1 MASLTVEAKAG
12 RMKERPG
19 ISEQEEAG
27 GDAQLE
33 SAYRRH
39 VALVYTLCLRLLAT
53 VQAAEE
59 ATVQVFAQFS
69 RELSSWWDEAR
80 ILARLRQLA
89 IYESIARLPT
99 HEPAKATDTSFGKA
113 QSRGGGGGVG
123 SVDSGTAP
131 PTLDQPT
138 LDALVARLPDQLRV
152 AFVLRD
158 REGLSDQTIATHL
171 RVEEAEVRRLVGRA
185 RFELRR
191 LWTSKLLIVALTY
204 ALLALCCPR
213 FACFAQSQTQAQ
225 VVYSRAAE
233 VTRIDGDVRL
243 RRHGEAE
250 TTALLSGTRLV
261 PDDLILT
268 GAGGRAE
275 LSMGPDSYLQIGHD
289 SYVRVYEVTAST
301 IHFDVERGEVFVIV
315 RSLPREIS
323 LIVDTPPAPLTI
335 AKRGHYLV
343 QVAADGA
350 TEVAVEK
357 GELSFT
363 DSGNKTVRIGAH
375 RRAHL
380 SSKPKGA

>member
-1 MASLTVEAKAG
+1 MASLAVEAKAA

-19 ISEQEEAG
+19 ISEQGGAG
-27 GDAQLE
+27 IDAELE
-33 SAYRRH
+33 SVYRRH

-59 ATVQVFAQFS
+59 ATVQVFALLS

-89 IYESIARLPT
+89 IDEALSRLPT
-99 HEPAKATDTSFGKA
+99 REPAKATDTAFA
-113 QSRGGGGGVG
+113 TAPSRGGVSG
-123 SVDSGTAP
+123 SGSSDAARP
-131 PTLDQPT
+131 PLDQPT

-158 REGLSDQTIATHL
+158 REGLSDGTIASHL

-191 LWTSKLLIVALTY
+191 LWTSNLLIVALTY
-204 ALLALCCPR
+204 VLLALCCPR

-243 RRHGEAE
+243 KRHGEAE
-250 TTALLSGTRLV
+250 TTALLSGARLA

-289 SYVRVYEVTAST
+289 SHVRVYEVTAST

-335 AKRGHYLV
+335 AKRGRYLV

-363 DSGNKTVRIGAH
+363 DSGNKTVRIRSH

>member
-1 MASLTVEAKAG
+1 MASLTVEAKAA

-19 ISEQEEAG
+19 ISEQEGAG

-33 SAYRRH
+33 SVYRRH

-53 VQAAEE
+53 VQ
-59 ATVQVFAQFS
+59 VFARLS
-69 RELSSWWDEAR
+69 RELASWWDEAR

-89 IYESIARLPT
+89 IDEAPLAGLPT
-99 HEPAKATDTSFGKA
+99 REPARAQDTA
-113 QSRGGGGGVG
+113 LT
-123 SVDSGTAP
+123 TAP
-131 PTLDQPT
+131 SRDGVSGSGGSGAARPSLDRPTLN
-138 LDALVARLPDQLRV
+138 ALVARLPDQLRV

-191 LWTSKLLIVALTY
+191 LWTSNLLIVALTY
-204 ALLALCCPR
+204 VQLSALCCPR

-243 RRHGEAE
+243 RRHGEIE
-250 TTALLSGTRLV
+250 TTPLLPGARLA
-261 PDDLILT
+261 PDDLIVT
-268 GAGGRAE
+268 GMNGRAE
-275 LSMGPDSYLQIGHD
+275 LSMGPDSYLQVGHD
-289 SYVRVYEVTAST
+289 SHVRVYEVTT
-301 IHFDVERGEVFVIV
+301 NMIHFDVERGEVFVIV
-315 RSLPREIS
+315 RSFPKEIS

-335 AKRGHYLV
+335 AKRGRYQV

-350 TEVAVEK
+350 TEVAVER

-363 DSGNKTVRIGAH
+363 DSGNKTIRIKSH
-375 RRAHL
+375 RQAHL